1 MNGWFQPFVFANY
14 YQLQATDLSDLD
26 KAKLESCI
34 EQIKNTLGPLTIS
47 KNELANIVISNSYDV
62 EKATNTILD
71 MKNVQT
77 ERKEKGED
85 CYNIF

>member
-1 MNGWFQPFVFANY
+1 M
-14 YQLQATDLSDLD
+14 QATDLSDLD
-26 KAKLESCI
+26 KARLESCI